1 MPSNWGRYSKPVANV
16 RSRLLKRCKQED
28 RGFDTPC
35 LIWYGE
41 VDQEGYGRIKNNG
54 KYVPTHW
61 VLDGKPPK
69 GLEKDHL
76 CHQRGCVRPSHL
88 ENVTRQVNTDRRRG
102 TGDQRRMS
110 EDEKSVVRQMLETG
124 SSLADVAAATG
135 FSRRTIGRVRDE

>member
-28 RGFDTPC
+28 RGHDTLC

-41 VDQEGYGRIKNNG
+41 KDKEGYGRIKSNG

-61 VLDGKPPK
+61 VLDGKPPE

-76 CHQRGCVRPSHL
+76 CHVRDCVRPSHL

-102 TGDQRRMS
+102 TGRQRRS
-110 EDEKSVVRQMLETG
+110 TEEERSVARQMLGEG
-124 SSLADVAAATG
+124 QSLAAVAAATG
-135 FSRRTIGRVRDE
+135 LSRRTVGRIRDE